1 MPSFGGLISGV
12 LGSAAKGVG
21 EVAERES
28 VKNAQLDLRKQLAEA
43 EDIMAQR
50 VEERRRVAGI
60 TEEER
65 KMSPTYINKQGA
77 ADLARSK
84 LATQNQATLA
94 PDIAA
99 AKAVEYQALI
109 DSGVP
114 AKKAA
119 IDAAEWASN
128 AAKRLGERNEA
139 IEAEKNKTK
148 TFANDPNYI
157 EGLSKISK
165 ASDASKITVASI
177 QEQGRRDRLSLGS
190 GGSDDKPET
199 SITLERRSKAAKDA
213 LATQLGVPLNKVNEE
228 LAGLQEA
235 ADKGDENA
243 KAKLARLQSSI
254 AAVARTQQDLINYS
268 GKRKPDNAS
277 AGPAKDRPP
286 VTSFYSK

>member
-28 VKNAQLDLRKQLAEA
+28 LKNAQLDLRKQLAEA
-43 EDIMAQR
+43 EDAMAQR

-65 KMSPTYINKQGA
+65 KMSPEHINKMGA

-84 LATQNQATLA
+84 LATQNQAALA

-99 AKAVEYQALI
+99 AEAAKYKALI
-109 DSGVP
+109 DSGIP
-114 AKKAA
+114 AQKAA
-119 IDAAEWASN
+119 VDAAEWASN

-139 IEAEKNKTK
+139 IEAEKNKIK
-148 TFANDPNYI
+148 TFANDPKYI
-157 EGLSKISK
+157 EGLGKISK
-165 ASDASKITVASI
+165 GSDASKIEVARI

-199 SITLERRSKAAKDA
+199 SMDLERRNKAAKNA

-228 LAGLQEA
+228 LADLRDA
-235 ADKGDENA
+235 ADRGDEKA
-243 KAKLARLQSSI
+243 KAKLARLQSRI
-254 AAVARTQQDLINYS
+254 ADVERTGQDVINYS
-268 GKRKPDNAS
+268 RKRKPDNAS
-277 AGPAKDRPP
+277 AGSSKNKRPI
-286 VTSFYSK
+286 TSYD